1 MITQS
6 KKSETAFKNL
16 NNLYSL
22 TIESNKINHISKNV
36 FSFEKSSDS
45 LIDIDLT
52 NVPLKG
58 DSFESGAFSDLKRP
72 ARINLHPRDEKRAEK
87 VTFLDQHVFEEFF
100 IKDHRNELV
109 LYTVDCNDCRSY
121 WLVQTEKYSLQTESM
136 RCSDGKILDK
146 FFKVFPNCEHF
157 Y

>member
-1 MITQS
+1 
-6 KKSETAFKNL
+6 
-16 NNLYSL
+16 
-22 TIESNKINHISKNV
+22 
-36 FSFEKSSDS
+36 
-45 LIDIDLT
+45 
-52 NVPLKG
+52 
-58 DSFESGAFSDLKRP
+58 LKRP
-72 ARINLHPRDEKRAEK
+72 ARINLISRDEKRAEK

-100 IKDHRNELV
+100 IKDQRNQLI

-121 WLVQTEKYSLQTESM
+121 WLVKTEKYSSQTGLM